1 MAYVADTRGID
12 SAVLRPRFG
21 QRQPPAGQSE
31 RELVARVHNGD
42 DWAFE
47 ALYDAYHLRLLTFC
61 RHMLGSR
68 EEAEDVLQHTF
79 LAAYRSLR
87 AGYEVVELKPWLYTI
102 ARNRCLSV
110 MRRRREEVEL
120 DEGAPATEG
129 LAAEVDRRAD
139 LRMLVRDVQRL
150 PPDQRAALVLFEVGD
165 HSHKEIAAVLG
176 VRREKVK
183 ALVFQARETLMG
195 WRTARETPCATVR
208 EQLETP
214 RGRALGRGTIRRHV
228 ELCTGCADYEA
239 AVRCQRAALAI
250 ALPVVPA
257 AGLRAAVLGSAA
269 GGSGLGAAVGAG
281 GATSAAGGLA
291 GLGASGVAA
300 KVLLVGALVGGI
312 GVAGHAGVQRPQTG
326 RAAGATPAPHATSA
340 AGAPQRTIA
349 TAASAAAVLGR
360 RRGERTGARAA
371 PGLEARPPGSRPGA
385 SPHGHR
391 EQGRQASRGRRQG
404 RGPGSAEGAGHA
416 RPGQGTRPRQRHGSP
431 AQARA
436 RDVRWRQR
444 HAQAGE
450 GQRGERRAG
459 QGTEARQG
467 AEAGQG
473 TQGVQRSRGR
483 RRRGSPGS
491 GPERRA
497 PAGAGQEAGRGSEEA
512 LAAPG
517 PPRVTRGAWVPTF
530 GRPQRRSSRC
540 PNQASSG
547 PPLAAPHAL
556 PRTAARSW
564 RGALPK
570 ARPSTPWRR
579 PVASRA
585 AR

>member
-1 MAYVADTRGID
+1 VAYVADTRGID

-360 RRGERTGARAA
+360 AAASAPAPAQRPASKPVRPARGPEPHRTATVNKDVKQAEAAGKAAA
-371 PGLEARPPGSRPGA
+371 PGQLKAPGTPAQGKALGHDNATAHQLKPARATSGGASATPKPARANAVSVAPAKAPKPVKAPKPARAPKASNAPEAAGAVAAPAPDQSAALPPG
-385 SPHGHR
+385 
-391 EQGRQASRGRRQG
+391 QAKKR
-404 RGPGSAEGAGHA
+404 
-416 RPGQGTRPRQRHGSP
+416 
-431 AQARA
+431 
-436 RDVRWRQR
+436 
-444 HAQAGE
+444 
-450 GQRGERRAG
+450 
-459 QGTEARQG
+459 
-467 AEAGQG
+467 AEA
-473 TQGVQRSRGR
+473 
-483 RRRGSPGS
+483 
-491 GPERRA
+491 
-497 PAGAGQEAGRGSEEA
+497 
-512 LAAPG
+512 
-517 PPRVTRGAWVPTF
+517 
-530 GRPQRRSSRC
+530 
-540 PNQASSG
+540 
-547 PPLAAPHAL
+547 
-556 PRTAARSW
+556 
-564 RGALPK
+564 PK
-570 ARPSTPWRR
+570 KP
-579 PVASRA
+579 
-585 AR
+585 

>member
-1 MAYVADTRGID
+1 MTAVAYVADTRGID

-312 GVAGHAGVQRPQTG
+312 GVRRPCG
-326 RAAGATPAPHATSA
+326 RPAPADRPRGRRGAGAACDV
-340 AGAPQRTIA
+340 G
-349 TAASAAAVLGR
+349 GR
-360 RRGERTGARAA
+360 RPAADNRDRRERRRRAGPGRGERTGARAA

-404 RGPGSAEGAGHA
+404 RCPRSAEGAGHA

-517 PPRVTRGAWVPTF
+517 PPPSDPGRVG
-530 GRPQRRSSRC
+530 
-540 PNQASSG
+540 PN
-547 PPLAAPHAL
+547 L
-556 PRTAARSW
+556 
-564 RGALPK
+564 
-570 ARPSTPWRR
+570 RPSA
-579 PVASRA
+579 AS
-585 AR
+585 